1 MNDKNKNKIMDYCD
15 KLRDILDEW
24 CDNPSSDKLN
34 EWSPCIKRCIP
45 GIQCILIKTAFAP
58 ISCAAMPS
66 WDDIDDS
73 ARLVLCSEFWCLLD
87 ECPEGTFDETV
98 KLVSRSDLQQILRV
112 DIEVNPDNPK
122 LGRQIV
128 AYLNKQ

>member
-1 MNDKNKNKIMDYCD
+1 MNDRNQEKIMDYGD
-15 KLRDILDEW
+15 RLRDLLDEYRLMPKDA
-24 CDNPSSDKLN
+24 CSSIEKCL
-34 EWSPCIKRCIP
+34 P
-45 GIQCILIKTAFAP
+45 GIYAILINTAFAP

-73 ARLVLCSEFWCLLD
+73 ARLVLFTEV
-87 ECPEGTFDETV
+87 ECIFGELPEGTFDETV

-112 DIEVNPDNPK
+112 DVEVDPDRPEF
-122 LGRQIV
+122 GRQIV